1 MFATR
6 FRAAALVIQVKT
18 SMSAIEDHRMS
29 PARRMGIVVAVVIAL
44 LAGIACVAPTGFWV
58 TSGDEQSA
66 DQARPATQYTRLE
79 FALAIAR
86 AIRGR

>member
-1 MFATR
+1 MFAAR
-6 FRAAALVIQVKT
+6 FCAAAFVIQVKT
-18 SMSAIEDHRMS
+18 SMSAIENHRMS
-29 PARRMGIVVAVVIAL
+29 PARRMGIVVAIVIAL
-44 LAGIACVAPTGFWV
+44 LAGIACVASSGFWV
-58 TSGDEQSA
+58 MPADEQAA